1 MFFLLR
7 SLRENF
13 NDLDAFWNCWSEN
26 EERDKKKRE
35 GMQQPNDAVTVSIH
49 FLCTHKSQKNKLY
62 KICINLFFKLPGDL
76 DFEVKL
82 TPWPV
87 TSKEFKLMFFV
98 DAPAA
103 KW

>member
-1 MFFLLR
+1 
-7 SLRENF
+7 
-13 NDLDAFWNCWSEN
+13 
-26 EERDKKKRE
+26 
-35 GMQQPNDAVTVSIH
+35 MQQSNDDVTVSIH

-82 TPWPV
+82 TP
-87 TSKEFKLMFFV
+87 
-98 DAPAA
+98 AA